1 MELTSHCTVP
11 GAMKVAIELG
21 VFEILAKAGA
31 AGQKS
36 LTAKEIAEQLVRP
49 AGNVSTVVN
58 HGYLQRV
65 LRLLAS
71 VNVVSEHVV
80 VVTAT
85 EPGNLTSY

>member
-1 MELTSHCTVP
+1 
-11 GAMKVAIELG
+11 MKVAIELG

-49 AGNVSTVVN
+49 AGNVTVVN

-65 LRLLAS
+65 FRLLAS

-85 EPGNLTSY
+85 EPGNLTS